1 MGKERT
7 FGSKERTFGSKVR
20 TFGSKLRAFGR
31 GGTWGEDIG
40 RLSKEVFAVKNLI
53 YRLLCVIMRL
63 FLDEKHT
70 RKR

>member
-1 MGKERT
+1 LGQGEYIWGK
-7 FGSKERTFGSKVR
+7 V
-20 TFGSKLRAFGR
+20 RAFGR

-40 RLSKEVFAVKNLI
+40 RLSKAKQSKGKEVFAVKNLI
-53 YRLLCVIMRL
+53 NSLLCVIMRL